1 MAGDDHSKLFKR
13 AAAIAS
19 NVPESMQDAAF
30 RRALDLLL
38 EEAGAE
44 GGGSSR
50 VESDPGTKRNP
61 HQKRGR
67 SKRNPGS
74 NDSDDRAS
82 ILLTSIDRTA
92 YPQITDAPKLQ
103 DKALWLLRI
112 ANDDFSIDGLSAS
125 EISKVLKDKFRLTY
139 SRQGVGQALDKASRL
154 VDRDTSGPV
163 VRFRIMAPGETYLDN
178 PDKEAK
184 KAKTAKR
191 PRPKTKQ
198 APKGSAKQPKNKG
211 KGSQPAKRGGR
222 PTPFTVLDDLV
233 ASGFFGTPQTIGG
246 IREYLEEK
254 QGRKYKASELSP
266 ALLRLLRNGKLTR
279 AKNGDKQY
287 EYSSG

>member
-1 MAGDDHSKLFKR
+1 MAGDDHSELFKR

-38 EEAGAE
+38 EEAE
-44 GGGSSR
+44 GDGSSP
-50 VESDPGTKRNP
+50 VESDRGTKRNP
-61 HQKRGR
+61 HQKRGS
-67 SKRNPGS
+67 SKRSSGS

-82 ILLTSIDRTA
+82 ILLAGINRTA
-92 YPQITDAPKLQ
+92 YPQIADTPRLL
-103 DKALWLLRI
+103 DKALWLLRT
-112 ANDDFSIDGLSAS
+112 AHDDFSIDGLSAS

-163 VRFRIMAPGETYLDN
+163 VRFRIMAPGETHLDN
-178 PDKEAK
+178 PDKDVK

-191 PRPKTKQ
+191 SRPKTKQ
-198 APKGSAKQPKNKG
+198 APKGSAKQPKDKG
-211 KGSQPAKRGGR
+211 KDSQLPKRGGR
-222 PTPFTVLDDLV
+222 PTPFTVLDGLV
-233 ASGFFGTPQTIGG
+233 TSGFFGAPQTIGG

-279 AKNGDKQY
+279 AKNSDKQY